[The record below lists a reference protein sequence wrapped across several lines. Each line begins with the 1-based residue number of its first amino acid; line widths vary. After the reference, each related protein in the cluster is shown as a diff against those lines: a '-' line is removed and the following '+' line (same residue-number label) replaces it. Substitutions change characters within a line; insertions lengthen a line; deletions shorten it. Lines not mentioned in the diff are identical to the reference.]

1 MKKLKCLLILSAV
14 IFIVS
19 CGGLNSYF
27 YKLEESIIK
36 NDYNKTKELIMESK
50 DSYGGKNEFLYY
62 LDLGFTEHLA
72 GDYEQSNK
80 SFEEAKKIYDKNY
93 TKSISAGA
101 FSLFANDNV
110 IPYYG
115 HPYEISYVNVICAL
129 NYILQGQNNEAVVE
143 ARQADN
149 LFKKINADSNG
160 KAFYND
166 DPFIKYFMGLVY
178 ENAGY
183 YNDALISYKSALK
196 NYDTSIYTP
205 EQQDYSFYSQ
215 KKKDNVNIGYSLSAP
230 KDLLY
235 SLFDMYDYLGFDSE
249 AYELKYKYSSVFDG
263 RVKPARNCGELIII
277 NYNGLSPKKV
287 DSVIELAFSKAW
299 VYFNAESVNSK
310 EQDDVNKVRSAVAAG
325 LSGDYIKV
333 AFPKYERY
341 GNQISNFAL
350 EEIDESTKT
359 AFGNNYYGFA
369 AADMGTLM
377 ISALQRENL
386 AIYSKT
392 IARAVGRYVIAK
404 VVADQVR
411 QNESKDTYGL
421 LGALTQATLNV
432 ANSMLEKADKRS
444 WRTLPEK
451 INMARIYLPEGQ
463 HAFNVKYINSFK
475 DVIYTNKITAEI
487 KKGKKTFVITKSY
500 RN

>member
-1 MKKLKCLLILSAV
+1 MKFKYVVLLSL

-27 YKLEESIIK
+27 YKLEEAIIK
-36 NDYNKTKELIMESK
+36 NDYNKTKELIITSK
-50 DSYGGKNEFLYY
+50 DSYGTKNEFLYY
-62 LDLGFTEHLA
+62 LDLGFIEHLS
-72 GDYEQSNK
+72 GDCEQSNK
-80 SFEEAKKIYDKNY
+80 AFEQAKKIYDKNY

-115 HPYEISYVNVICAL
+115 HPYEISYANVICAL
-129 NYILQGQNNEAVVE
+129 NYVLQGQNNEAVVE
-143 ARQADN
+143 ARQVDN

-166 DPFIKYFMGLVY
+166 DPFVKYFMGIIY

-183 YNDALISYKSALK
+183 YNDALIAYKSALK
-196 NYDTSIYTP
+196 NYDTSLYLQTR
-205 EQQDYSFYSQ
+205 EDDYSFYSQ
-215 KKKDNVNIGYSLSAP
+215 KNKENKNIGYSLSAP
-230 KDLLY
+230 KDLIY
-235 SLFDMYDYLGFDSE
+235 KIFDLYDYLGFSTE
-249 AYELKYKYSSVFDG
+249 AYEFKYKYASVFNG
-263 RVKPARNCGELIII
+263 RIKPDKSFGELIVI

-287 DSVIELAFSKAW
+287 DSIIELAFSKAW
-299 VYFNAESVNSK
+299 VYFNAESINSK
-310 EQDDVNKVRSAVAAG
+310 EQDNVNKVRSAVAAG
-325 LSGDYIKV
+325 FNGDYIKV
-333 AFPKYERY
+333 ASPKYERY
-341 GNQISNFAL
+341 NNQITNFVI
-350 EEIDESTKT
+350 EEIDTGTKT
-359 AFGNNYYGFA
+359 SLGQEFSGYA

-411 QNESKDTYGL
+411 QHENEKTGGW
-421 LGALTQATLNV
+421 LGTLTQATLNI

-444 WRTLPEK
+444 WRTLPDR
-451 INMARIYLPEGQ
+451 INMARIYLPEGE
-463 HAFNVKYINSFK
+463 HTFRINYINAFK
-475 DVIYTNKITAEI
+475 NVIYSDIITAEI
-487 KKGKKTFVITKSY
+487 KKGKKTFIITKSY
-500 RN
+500 AN